1 MSAQTVILKKYLPEV
16 VFIRLLLIVLL
27 VLYHSFAPYC
37 GGWEPLPN
45 QEMIPAYWWIGKAA
59 YSFML
64 PAFVFISD
72 YVYGFQVRTKGV
84 QILTFKKTVYGKFK
98 RLIIPSIVFSL
109 LYLLVLGDITQPI
122 TTTLYGLINGVGHM
136 WFLPMLFW
144 CFVCVFI
151 IEKLK
156 LKTSLV
162 LPLLVFAAVFSF
174 LPLPLRLDNSMF
186 YMIFFYLG
194 YLIQK
199 MRGL

>member
-27 VLYHSFAPYC
+27 VLYHSFALYC

-64 PAFVFISD
+64 PAFVFISG

-162 LPLLVFAAVFSF
+162 LPL
-174 LPLPLRLDNSMF
+174 
-186 YMIFFYLG
+186 
-194 YLIQK
+194 
-199 MRGL
+199 